1 MFLTPLFAEHMLP
14 WGLKLSYPWPFVAL
28 GFLSF
33 TKGGRGGGEVKGEG
47 RGQKGQEG
55 TVAPGQ
61 EKERSPWVACCQS
74 MGNPNATAPMCF
86 LPPDFTHTPARPG
99 HQSLTT
105 ALARLLSPFEVAHVP
120 ER

>member
-1 MFLTPLFAEHMLP
+1 MLP
-14 WGLKLSYPWPFVAL
+14 SGLKLSYPWPFVAL

-33 TKGGRGGGEVKGEG
+33 TEGGRGGGEGKGEG

-55 TVAPGQ
+55 TVAAGQ

-74 MGNPNATAPMCF
+74 MGNPERHRPNV
-86 LPPDFTHTPARPG
+86 LPSSPLHPHTGRPG